1 MIVSPISISAVVFR
15 FATRYPESP
24 GPSFFPIVI
33 FGLKVPT
40 SLTSY
45 LRPPCINIIGVP
57 AVNSPEITRTYAIT
71 PRNVSNTLSKTRA
84 FSSFPSAPL
93 GAGKRATIASRTSS
107 IPCPVFA
114 LTKIA
119 SSPGIAKI
127 SSNCFFTPGISE
139 LGKSILL
146 MIGIKVSPSLFAK

>member
-1 MIVSPISISAVVFR
+1 MSISAVVLR

-45 LRPPCINIIGVP
+45 FRPLCISIIGVP
-57 AVNSPEITRTYAIT
+57 AVNSPEITRTYAMT
-71 PRNVSNTLSKTRA
+71 PRKVSKTLSKTRA
-84 FSSFPSAPL
+84 LSSFPSAPL
-93 GAGKRATIASRTSS
+93 GAGSRATIASRTSS

-119 SSPGIAKI
+119 SSPGIVRI
-127 SSNCFFTPGISE
+127 SSSCFLTPGMSE

-146 MIGIKVSPSLFAK
+146 IIGMSVKPSLFAR